1 MGWKTLYAL
10 VAFYITSN
18 VFIIVLIWWPS
29 VSVIP
34 SYIGPTVSTGVLGF
48 GVIYW
53 FGFAKVLPALGYEI
67 DSEPDELVDG
77 SRVVTYKVRLREKKP
92 SDSDIGGAFYAD
104 VFHRGSK
111 PALRSR
117 SPAGGT
123 SSSRRVIT
131 DPELR
136 LLRRLRFEKRG
147 LFVL

>member
-1 MGWKTLYAL
+1 MHTPGSEVSRYTLHQHLSQTYTVFRTVFVAIGLVTLRYHRNFLEWRPVVVGWKTLYAL

-34 SYIGPTVSTGVLGF
+34 SYIGPTVATGVLGF

-77 SRVVTYKVRLREKKP
+77 SRVVTYKVRSRKK
-92 SDSDIGGAFYAD
+92 IRFRY
-104 VFHRGSK
+104 RW
-111 PALRSR
+111 
-117 SPAGGT
+117 
-123 SSSRRVIT
+123 RV
-131 DPELR
+131 LC
-136 LLRRLRFEKRG
+136 
-147 LFVL
+147 

>member
-77 SRVVTYKVRLREKKP
+77 SRVVTYKVRKKEY
-92 SDSDIGGAFYAD
+92 DSDIDGVFYAD

-111 PALRSR
+111 PALRR
-117 SPAGGT
+117 GSPAGGT
-123 SSSRRVIT
+123 SSSRRAIT
-131 DPELR
+131 DPELG

-147 LFVL
+147 LLFCRFH